1 MSEYWKSTACT
12 SRSRYRV
19 LTLTII
25 VQPKYWCKH
34 CKTFVRDTK
43 LEKTNHEA
51 TPKHQGNLKRFL
63 RDLHKGHER
72 EERDKQRAKDEVDR
86 LNGVVSASASKGEG
100 APWERRLAIPPPSV
114 SANQQATPAD
124 RKRQLAQLAEMGVAI
139 PEDFRREM
147 AMAGDW
153 QTTSER
159 PVYENDFVK
168 KEEAEDVKPGGLNV
182 GVRKRKFEGQEEE
195 EEAGETVVRRGWGS
209 TIRAYPGP
217 GGDEDDLSTL
227 LQSMKRVTR
236 EGEGLPALGS
246 GLSSQPE
253 QADSHVRKKDSQ
265 PGLDSPKIKGEE
277 PAEPADS
284 IGVQNTVP
292 STAFVE
298 APLGSLKQEE
308 DPPDSGVVFKKRK
321 AKPIRQR

>member
-1 MSEYWKSTACT
+1 MLL
-12 SRSRYRV
+12 V
-19 LTLTII
+19 TIFT
-25 VQPKYWCKH
+25 QPKYWCKH
-34 CKTFVRDTK
+34 CKTFIRDTK

-86 LNGVVSASASKGEG
+86 LNGVVTASGSKREG
-100 APWERRLAIPPPSV
+100 APWERRPAIPPPSV
-114 SANQQATPAD
+114 GANQQATPAD

-159 PVYENDFVK
+159 SVHENDFVK
-168 KEEAEDVKPGGLNV
+168 KEEEDGKPGGLNV

-209 TIRAYPGP
+209 TIRAYPEP

-227 LQSMKRVTR
+227 LKSTKRVTR
-236 EGEGLPALGS
+236 EGEGLQKPRS
-246 GLSSQPE
+246 RRSSHPE
-253 QADSHVRKKDSQ
+253 QADSHVTPKDSQ
-265 PGLDSPKIKGEE
+265 PGLDSPRIKGEE
-277 PAEPADS
+277 PAES
-284 IGVQNTVP
+284 VGVPNTI
-292 STAFVE
+292 SSDAAVE
-298 APLGSLKQEE
+298 ARPDTLKQEE
-308 DPPDSGVVFKKRK
+308 DSLESGALFKKRK

>member
-1 MSEYWKSTACT
+1 ML
-12 SRSRYRV
+12 V
-19 LTLTII
+19 LTIFT
-25 VQPKYWCKH
+25 QPKYWCKH

-72 EERDKQRAKDEVDR
+72 DERDKQRAKDEVDR
-86 LNGVVSASASKGEG
+86 LNGVVSASGSKREG
-100 APWERRLAIPPPSV
+100 APWERRSAIPPPSMGG
-114 SANQQATPAD
+114 NQQATPAD

-159 PVYENDFVK
+159 LVYENDFVK
-168 KEEAEDVKPGGLNV
+168 KEEVEDAKPGGLNV

-209 TIRAYPGP
+209 TIRAYPGQ
-217 GGDEDDLSTL
+217 GGDEEDLGMLLKST
-227 LQSMKRVTR
+227 KRVIR
-236 EGEGLPALGS
+236 DGEGLENLGS
-246 GLSSQPE
+246 QPPPGLD
-253 QADSHVRKKDSQ
+253 QAEGPVAIKGSQ
-265 PGLDSPKIKGEE
+265 PGLGSPAIKKE
-277 PAEPADS
+277 EPADS
-284 IGVQNTVP
+284 GGVSDTI
-292 STAFVE
+292 SSKTAVVG
-298 APLGSLKQEE
+298 APPESLKQEE
-308 DPPDSGVVFKKRK
+308 DSPDSGVVFKKRK
-321 AKPIRQR
+321 TKPIRQR